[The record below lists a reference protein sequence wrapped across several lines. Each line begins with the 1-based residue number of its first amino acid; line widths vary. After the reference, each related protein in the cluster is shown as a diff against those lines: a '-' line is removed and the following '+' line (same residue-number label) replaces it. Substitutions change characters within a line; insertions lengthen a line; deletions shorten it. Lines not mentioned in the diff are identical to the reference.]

1 MRDTALSD
9 TARSDLDPAG
19 PVPAPV
25 PIIAG
30 SGPADSGLLSPGWAA
45 TGTGAPLSDTAWLQ
59 AMLDVEVALARAQA
73 GLGVIPPAAAEAVAA
88 AARVDRLDLPG
99 LVAGVR
105 ASANPV
111 VALVAQLTAL
121 VAEAD
126 PAAAEYVHLG
136 GTSQDILDSAAML
149 VCSRV
154 LGLVRADLGRSA
166 DALARLAAAHA
177 STPMAGRT
185 LTQHAVPITFGL
197 KAAGWLQLAL
207 DAMERL
213 DRVLQGGLPAS
224 LGGAAGT
231 LAGYAEYAA
240 MVADPI
246 PGDGGIDLIGPFA
259 AQLGLAEPLLPWHA
273 VRTPIADVASAV
285 TFATCALGKI
295 AADVLVLTRTEIGE
309 LAEPAAEKRGTS
321 SAMPQKRNPVLA
333 TAIAAAAR
341 QAPVYALVLHQS
353 VIAEDE
359 RSAGAWHA
367 EWQPLRECL
376 RLVAGAAANA
386 AELTEGL
393 VVRTDRMRANL
404 ASTGGAVVSER
415 VCAALSPALGRAA
428 AKRLLS
434 EAVDESDRSGIAL
447 AEVLAGK
454 LESALAETGG
464 KIDRETLA
472 ELTDPTHYAGSATA
486 LVGRV
491 LSRYRATVI

>member
-1 MRDTALSD
+1 MRDAT
-9 TARSDLDPAG
+9 RSDIDESVPAPAG
-19 PVPAPV
+19 PVA
-25 PIIAG
+25 
-30 SGPADSGLLSPGWAA
+30 ADSGLLSPGWAA
-45 TGTGAPLSDTAWLQ
+45 TGGDALCSDTAWVQ

-88 AARVDRLDLPG
+88 AVSGAARAERLDLPG

-105 ASANPV
+105 ACANPV
-111 VALVAQLTAL
+111 VALVAQLTAA
-121 VAEAD
+121 VADAD

-154 LGLVRADLGRSA
+154 LGGVRTDLCRSA
-166 DALARLAAAHA
+166 AALARLAAAHA

-197 KAAGWLQLAL
+197 KAAGWLQLVL
-207 DAMERL
+207 DALERL
-213 DRVLQGGLPAS
+213 ERVLAGGLPAS

-240 MVADPI
+240 MAAGSL

-295 AADVLVLTRTEIGE
+295 AVDVLVLARTEIGE
-309 LAEPAAEKRGTS
+309 LAEPAAQRRGTS
-321 SAMPQKRNPVLA
+321 SAMPQKHNPVLA

-353 VIAEDE
+353 VVAEDE

-393 VVRTDRMRANL
+393 VVRPDRMRENL

-415 VCAALSPALGRAA
+415 ICAALSPLLGRAA
-428 AKRLLS
+428 AKQLAG
-434 EAVDESDRSGIAL
+434 EAADESGQSGRAL
-447 AEVLAGK
+447 AEVLAGL
-454 LESALAETGG
+454 LEKALAGTDRQV
-464 KIDRETLA
+464 DREMIA
-472 ELTDPTHYAGSATA
+472 DLTDPTHYAGSAAA

-491 LSRYRATVI
+491 LSRYRATGF